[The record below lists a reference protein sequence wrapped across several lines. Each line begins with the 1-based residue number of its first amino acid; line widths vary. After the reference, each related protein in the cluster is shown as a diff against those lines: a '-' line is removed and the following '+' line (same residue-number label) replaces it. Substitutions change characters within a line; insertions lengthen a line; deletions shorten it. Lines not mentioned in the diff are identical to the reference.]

1 MALTITERFKYSAGG
16 RKFCYVTVTHDE
28 STSTFT
34 AASVDMTYI
43 ENVYNMGFC
52 QSSAPANTSV
62 LLYHMMAT
70 VGAGKTTVDIGYPMN
85 AASKSHFLLI
95 GW

>member
-16 RKFCYVTVTHDE
+16 RKFCYVSILHDE

-34 AASVDMTYI
+34 AASVDMTYV
-43 ENVYNMGFC
+43 EKVYNLGRYAA
-52 QSSAPANTSV
+52 SEPANTSV
-62 LLYHMMAT
+62 LLYHMYGT
-70 VGAGKTTVDIGYPMN
+70 VVAGNRTVDLGYPMK
-85 AASKSHFLLI
+85 AGSKSHHLLI